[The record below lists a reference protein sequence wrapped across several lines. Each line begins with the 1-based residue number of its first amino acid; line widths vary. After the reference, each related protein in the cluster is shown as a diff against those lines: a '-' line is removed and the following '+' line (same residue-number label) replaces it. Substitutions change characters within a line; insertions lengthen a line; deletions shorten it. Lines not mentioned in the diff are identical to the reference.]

1 MSTYHHLLL
10 ITALSSALLTFFL
23 LQAGGSN
30 FSANQQNPSQQLQ
43 STPLPQA
50 TEYYALGQPRLMTLA
65 WQPCVENACQPEFA
79 AYSGIT
85 TRQQSEIGI

>member
-23 LQAGGSN
+23 LQAGGSD
-30 FSANQQNPSQQLQ
+30 FSSNQQNPSQQLQ

-50 TEYYALGQPRLMTLA
+50 TEYFALGQPRLMTLA
-65 WQPCVENACQPEFA
+65 WQPCIENACQPEFA
-79 AYSGIT
+79 TYSGIT
-85 TRQQSEIGI
+85 TRQLSEIGI